1 VSEAIQQT
9 MPMPSDA
16 PPGPTADRSLTL
28 GASEIA
34 AVAGLAPYKSPIDVW
49 GSKRG
54 LLPPDD
60 PDVVD
65 PRMVGKVL
73 ERPMLE
79 HLYAPPRH
87 LVLMFPGTLT
97 HQSEPWASAT
107 PDAIARPGELMD
119 GPKHAVEG
127 KIVGGRQQVRW
138 LNDEDG
144 AEPGPPV
151 EVVCQV
157 QWQCWV
163 LRSVGVP
170 VTHGDVVALFGT
182 QLQVFR
188 VEYDAAFVADLATIA
203 SEWWQR
209 HIVGGKMPV
218 ADGSASAKRVIDA
231 RWRKVE
237 RGLLPMPAEVEQVA
251 RDYVRLGATIR
262 AAEEERDA
270 LGNQLRVAIADAQGF
285 DGDGIR
291 ARWRSQKGRVSWERY
306 ATALGG
312 DEAGA
317 EAYRGADVRVLDVRE
332 VGAGKGSKGEASE

>member
-1 VSEAIQQT
+1 MTDVPI
-9 MPMPSDA
+9 DA
-16 PPGPTADRSLTL
+16 SPGPTADRRATL

-34 AVAGLAPYKSPIDVW
+34 AVAGLAPYKTPLDVW
-49 GSKRG
+49 ANKRG
-54 LLPPDD
+54 LTEATDISPDD
-60 PDVVD
+60 A
-65 PRMVGKVL
+65 RRIGQVL
-73 ERPMLE
+73 ERPLIE
-79 HLYAPPRH
+79 QIYAPRQRCA
-87 LVLMFPGTLT
+87 VTFPGTLI
-97 HQSEPWASAT
+97 HRAEPFFSAT
-107 PDAIARPGELMD
+107 PDAIGTPFATPD
-119 GPKHAVEG
+119 APHDVEA

-270 LGNQLRVAIADAQGF
+270 LGNQLSVAIADAQGF